1 MQEPAPSAA
10 HTLCSFWQR
19 ACCLRVS
26 VASSQQ
32 SLTCVCCRAWLQA
45 SAESSLINGQVLVAD
60 GGWTLVAGA
69 LDTANPDKIWY
80 E

>member
-1 MQEPAPSAA
+1 MQEPPPCTLSAILA
-10 HTLCSFWQR
+10 QGF
-19 ACCLRVS
+19 
-26 VASSQQ
+26 
-32 SLTCVCCRAWLQA
+32 VCLQA

-60 GGWTLVAGA
+60 GGWTLVAGT